1 LWNDAEQRTL
11 MSRSWNVAVVGATG
25 LVGGTMLSILE
36 QRDFPIAQLY
46 PLASARSAGRTIQFR
61 GKAVPVLDL
70 ESFDFRQAQIGLFS
84 AGASV
89 SKVHAV
95 RAAEAGCVVIDNT
108 SQFRYEDDIPLV
120 VTEVNPHAIAAY
132 RARNI
137 IANPNCST
145 MQMLVALK
153 PLHDEAQIERIN
165 VATYQSV
172 SGGGQKAIDE
182 LGQQVAALARGET
195 AQARVVAK
203 QIAYNCVPQID
214 VFLDNG
220 YTKEEMKMFWETQ
233 KIMEDRSIRVNATA
247 VRVGVYVGHSEAV
260 HIETRRK
267 LSANRARELLMR
279 ASGVVVVDE
288 ARPGGYPTAVTEA
301 AGTDGV
307 FVGRIREDI
316 SHERGLNLWIVSDNV
331 RKGAALNSVQIAEIL
346 VKDHL

>member
-1 LWNDAEQRTL
+1 
-11 MSRSWNVAVVGATG
+11 MVGATG

-36 QRDFPIAQLY
+36 QRAFPVGEVHA
-46 PLASARSAGRTIQFR
+46 LASARSVGRTVRFQGR
-61 GKAVPVLDL
+61 DLPVQDL
-70 ESFDFRQAQIGLFS
+70 ETFDFSNTQLGLFS

-95 RAAEAGCVVIDNT
+95 RAAKAGCIVVDNT
-108 SQFRYEDDIPLV
+108 SQFRYQDDIPLV
-120 VTEVNPHAIAAY
+120 VTEVNPHAIAGY
-132 RARNI
+132 RKHNI

-153 PLHDEAQIERIN
+153 PLHDVAQIERIN

-182 LGQQVAALARGET
+182 LAQQTAALAQGGI
-195 AQARVVAK
+195 AAPKVVPK
-203 QIAYNCVPQID
+203 QIAFNCVPQID

-220 YTKEEMKMFWETQ
+220 YTKEEMKIFWETQ
-233 KIMEDRSIRVNATA
+233 KIMEDPSIRVNATA

-267 LSANRARELLMR
+267 LTETQAREILGR
-279 ASGVVVVDE
+279 APGVVVIDE
-288 ARPGGYPTAVTEA
+288 RKPGGYPTAVTEG
-301 AGTDGV
+301 AGTDPV
-307 FVGRIREDI
+307 YVGRIREDI

-346 VKDHL
+346 VKDYL